1 MKPFSYIPDRLKPDK
16 EKHVSHPVVFR
27 ALRHKTVEKEDF
39 YPTCIEQEQR
49 NRNMNN
55 LFRDSEELESQ
66 SNYSVSLNTSLKSL
80 CALFKLSG
88 FRRNHE
94 GVAKGFTSDKRGY
107 SYAAD
112 KKGHVDYFLFDY
124 INNNPCD
131 DFQLVEEVSKDE

>member
-1 MKPFSYIPDRLKPDK
+1 MEPFSYIPDRLKPEK
-16 EKHVSHPVVFR
+16 EKHVLYPVVFR

-39 YPTCIEQEQR
+39 YPTFIEQG
-49 NRNMNN
+49 NRNKNK
-55 LFRDSEELESQ
+55 LFRDSEKPESQ
-66 SNYSVSLNTSLKSL
+66 SDYSVSLNTSLASL

-88 FRRNHE
+88 FRKNHE

-131 DFQLVEEVSKDE
+131 DFQLVEEVSKGE

>member
-1 MKPFSYIPDRLKPDK
+1 MEPFSYIPDRLKPEK
-16 EKHVSHPVVFR
+16 EKHIPHSVVFR

-39 YPTCIEQEQR
+39 YPTFIEQGIR
-49 NRNMNN
+49 NKNK
-55 LFRDSEELESQ
+55 LFRDSEKPESQ
-66 SNYSVSLNTSLKSL
+66 SDYSVSLNTSLASL

-88 FRRNHE
+88 FRKNHE

-131 DFQLVEEVSKDE
+131 DFQLVEEGSKGE